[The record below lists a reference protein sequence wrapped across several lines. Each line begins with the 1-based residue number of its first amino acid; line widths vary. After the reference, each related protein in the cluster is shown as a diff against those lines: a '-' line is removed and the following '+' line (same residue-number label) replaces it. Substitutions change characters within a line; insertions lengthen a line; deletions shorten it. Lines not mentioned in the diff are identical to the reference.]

1 MGEGFR
7 EFYLNPRYS
16 DLKITCDGQTFP
28 AHRVVV
34 CSNSSYF
41 AAACSDKFADGAAQE
56 ISITGFSPLQVK
68 IMLQCLYMGYYT
80 IKDEDVDVAAL
91 AVFGATKSL
100 YRGITQRERI
110 VIFHAQ
116 MYGVGACFQSR
127 RLKFIA
133 EQSFSDTFRQIK
145 TVEAFT
151 AAVEVIYS
159 TTPESDRGL
168 RKIVVQNM
176 MDNNKGFDKVIG
188 EVPKFATDLLISA
201 LCRIRRINES
211 SRW

>member
-1 MGEGFR
+1 
-7 EFYLNPRYS
+7 
-16 DLKITCDGQTFP
+16 
-28 AHRVVV
+28 
-34 CSNSSYF
+34 
-41 AAACSDKFADGAAQE
+41 
-56 ISITGFSPLQVK
+56 
-68 IMLQCLYMGYYT
+68 MLQCLYTGYYT
-80 IKDEDVDVAAL
+80 IKDEDVTAL
-91 AVFGATKSL
+91 AVFGATQSL

-110 VIFHAQ
+110 AIFHAQ
-116 MYGVGACFQSR
+116 MYGVGDCFQSR